1 MRPILTLLIACLLTA
16 CAAPQYTV
24 DDGRLIDA
32 ALLERMRAYGQG
44 EQAIRPAIVRSAK
57 LQDADCEKQWELPFS
72 VATSFGA
79 SVDQRMAW
87 VRALN
92 VDERLTVIAASKASP
107 LQPGDKIVKVG
118 AFDIAATDKLLQLLE
133 KLRDD
138 GFPFDVQLSN
148 RKTLRVVPFRVC
160 RGYARFAP
168 PGNPNLQSFHWQ
180 MIVFP
185 LEVARAGLSPDQA
198 LWMVLW
204 AQGVSEEGGA
214 RMKAYH
220 YGTGMLGTLFT
231 LASGIQSASVASNVG
246 LSVAKSAASSVATGM
261 LKNQLADQAASSA
274 QKRQRIKDAMQ
285 RAAANRSS
293 LTGIDWAASTVFEEA
308 DEWAYLRLDRLN
320 ANPLAGFSLH
330 QKLIEQDATSNFL
343 VFDPKRLKALGK
355 IADEEGYGD
364 EVQALLQG
372 IEPDE
377 L

>member
-1 MRPILTLLIACLLTA
+1 MQRILTLLIACLLVT

-24 DDGRLIDA
+24 DDGHSFDA
-32 ALLERMRAYGQG
+32 ALLERMRTYGQG
-44 EQAIRPAIVRSAK
+44 VQAISPATVRSAR

-148 RKTLRVVPFRVC
+148 RKTLSIVPFRVC

-180 MIVFP
+180 RIVFP
-185 LEVARAGLSPDQA
+185 LEVARAGLNPDQA

-214 RMKAYH
+214 RMKTYH

-231 LASGIQSASVASNVG
+231 LASGIQSASVASNEG
-246 LSVAKSAASSVATGM
+246 LSVAKFAASSVATGM

-330 QKLIEQDATSNFL
+330 QKLVEQDATSNLL

-372 IEPDE
+372 IGPDE
-377 L
+377 F